1 MERLGNWQ
9 RILMEVL
16 FDQILGL
23 SVLFKK
29 DWWFTRHLTTET
41 LKNKKEEEKK
51 TKKLFYCE

>member
-1 MERLGNWQ
+1 
-9 RILMEVL
+9 MEVL
-16 FDQILGL
+16 FDQILGH

-51 TKKLFYCE
+51 KKNFFTVSDQALE